1 MDPNTKIKFSR
12 DGVEIGEY
20 KLLNVEYQL
29 ALGVIKLTDHYWHE
43 GMTEWNSV
51 QKLLDV
57 IKKIKND
64 EQIAKAKKDEEIARA
79 KKEEQRNNN
88 FKCNCCR
95 GTFPHPEGVSERFI
109 KGGVI
114 LFLSGIVFLIGFSA
128 GSSSYSA
135 GAGIVAVLF
144 GFVSMMLFIIGL
156 GFMLSAFVRSPS
168 CPGCGSSNFAK
179 PEKSELSPK

>member
-12 DGVEIGEY
+12 NGVEIGEY

-88 FKCNCCR
+88 FNCNCCR
-95 GTFPHPEGVSERFI
+95 GTFPRPEGVFERFV
-109 KGGVI
+109 KGGFI
-114 LFLSGIVFLIGFSA
+114 LFGSAVLSLIAFA
-128 GSSSYSA
+128 LGSSESD
-135 GAGIVAVLF
+135 GAGVALFLF
-144 GFVSMMLFIIGL
+144 GFPSTILFIIGF
-156 GFMLSAFVRSPS
+156 GFMLSAFVRAPS

-179 PEKSELSPK
+179 PEKPELSPKQ